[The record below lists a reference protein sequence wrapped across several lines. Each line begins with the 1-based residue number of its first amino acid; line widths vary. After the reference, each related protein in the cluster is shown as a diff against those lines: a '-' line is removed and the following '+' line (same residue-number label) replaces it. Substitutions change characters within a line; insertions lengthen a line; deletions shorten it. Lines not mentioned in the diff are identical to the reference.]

1 VTKVLLPV
9 RTWSE
14 ANQRGHWG
22 KRARRAKKQREAA
35 RMLVR
40 TARRYLPKVGS
51 AAVTLTRIAP
61 RTLDTDNL
69 ASAMKAVRDGVAD
82 ALGVN
87 DGSSR
92 IEWRYAQE
100 RGKPGEYAVRVEI
113 HSVPASR
120 EVQDGVNAGA

>member
-1 VTKVLLPV
+1 MGSEVTEVLLPV

-35 RMLVR
+35 RLLVR
-40 TARRYLPKVGS
+40 AARCALPNSGKVV
-51 AAVTLTRIAP
+51 VTLTRIAP
-61 RTLDTDNL
+61 RAMDTDNL
-69 ASAMKAVRDGVAD
+69 AVGLKAVRDGVAD
-82 ALGVN
+82 ALDVD

-100 RGKPGEYAVRVEI
+100 QGNPGDYAVRVRICQQEA
-113 HSVPASR
+113 V
-120 EVQDGVNAGA
+120 GG

>member
-1 VTKVLLPV
+1 VTEVLLSV

-35 RMLVR
+35 RLLVR
-40 TARRYLPKVGS
+40 AARVVLPKSGPV
-51 AAVTLTRIAP
+51 AITLTRIAP
-61 RTLDTDNL
+61 RALDTDNL
-69 ASAMKAVRDGVAD
+69 VSGLKAVRDGLAD
-82 ALGVN
+82 ALGVD

-100 RGKPGEYAVRVEI
+100 KGKPGEYSVRVEI
-113 HSVPASR
+113 RPVHD
-120 EVQDGVNAGA
+120 DGAPSQTRKP

>member
-1 VTKVLLPV
+1 MTEVLLPV

-35 RMLVR
+35 RLLVQAAR
-40 TARRYLPKVGS
+40 WTLPASGTA
-51 AAVTLTRIAP
+51 AITLTRIAP

-69 ASAMKAVRDGVAD
+69 ASGLKAVRDGVAD
-82 ALGVN
+82 ALRVD

-92 IEWRYAQE
+92 IQWRYAQVK
-100 RGKPGEYAVRVEI
+100 GNAGEYAVRVEI
-113 HSVPASR
+113 YAPEPVGGR
-120 EVQDGVNAGA
+120 EG

>member
-1 VTKVLLPV
+1 VIEVLLPV

-35 RMLVR
+35 RLLVR
-40 TARRYLPKVGS
+40 AARVALPASGTV
-51 AAVTLTRIAP
+51 AITLTRIGP
-61 RTLDTDNL
+61 RALDSDNL
-69 ASAMKAVRDGVAD
+69 ASGLKAVRDGVAD
-82 ALGVN
+82 ALRID

-100 RGKPGEYAVRVEI
+100 KGKPGEYAVRVAI
-113 HSVPASR
+113 HQPEPVGGR
-120 EVQDGVNAGA
+120 EG

>member
-1 VTKVLLPV
+1 MTEVLLPV

-35 RMLVR
+35 RLLVR
-40 TARRYLPKVGS
+40 AARVVLPASGPV
-51 AAVTLTRIAP
+51 VITLTRIAP
-61 RTLDTDNL
+61 RALDTDNL
-69 ASAMKAVRDGVAD
+69 VSGLKAVRDGLAD
-82 ALGVN
+82 ALRVD

-92 IEWRYAQE
+92 IEWCYAQG

-113 HSVPASR
+113 RAVPD
-120 EVQDGVNAGA
+120 DGAPSQIGEP